1 MNEQNLAKQFYR
13 DLVECLTE
21 PRRFFGIRY
30 SQISLSYALAFGI
43 LINWVAA
50 FFDWL
55 TRIIHHETLLDGLL
69 KMREKLQ
76 GLPMWKSLP
85 SDIWAQNPD
94 HTSLFPAWLA
104 EVFGLALSPFQ
115 SLLHFLIRG
124 MVLWLGIYLL
134 LPREPISID
143 GVSVTRDPPDLAF
156 AIKLTALCAAPNIV
170 GSILG
175 FLPLSLGAFIA
186 GIYTFALTMI
196 ALMTRYQVSG
206 LRAFS
211 MIILPGLMAV
221 FAIGCILS
229 VFGALLFGSMAA
241 LFGAFQ

>member
-115 SLLHFLIRG
+115 SLLHF
-124 MVLWLGIYLL
+124 
-134 LPREPISID
+134 SID